1 QYRQHQPH
9 RRRRCEEVP
18 AGFTEAIR
26 SDRSDSGCRTRSE
39 QRQFA
44 ARGEQEV
51 GCMFCCANH
60 QFGPARFLKDV
71 LGCFFAVTLMA
82 ATALSGTQGG
92 PQVVNQEKSV
102 LVTRLVV
109 TFGTN
114 TTSIW
119 QSGFWD
125 ELRIIIRDRA
135 TWDTIWKR
143 IVSPDP
149 YHDPYNA
156 VPPLPEI
163 DFSREMLV
171 VTAMGQRPSGGY
183 RIMVNSVLEKN
194 RRLE

>member
-1 QYRQHQPH
+1 
-9 RRRRCEEVP
+9 
-18 AGFTEAIR
+18 
-26 SDRSDSGCRTRSE
+26 
-39 QRQFA
+39 
-44 ARGEQEV
+44 
-51 GCMFCCANH
+51 MFCCANH

-194 RRLE
+194 RRLEVEVHSISTCGGAPAIVTAPIDIVRIPKTDIPVSFREIEVRPGCK